1 MAVGG
6 GSIAS
11 FAQQFKGVPYQWG
24 GNSLKSGVDCS
35 GLVQQVFKHFGID
48 LPRTTYAQIG
58 VGKGVSMHELQ
69 AGDMVFFDTDPGTK
83 GADHVGIYIGNGLI
97 IHAARP
103 GEGVKID
110 SLKSGYYESH
120 FMGARRVS
128 GVEGGGTAGDWSPT
142 DTKRLSPEEL
152 ASEYGFAYSFLNSN
166 PELKHIFSEAVANTW
181 TASQFTAKLQQ
192 TKWWRNNS
200 STMRQA
206 AVEKQSDPATYNA
219 KIAAARVQVIQL
231 AGEIGA
237 SIPGSK
243 LSKIVEHTVTLGLDE
258 DGLRNIL
265 GQYVKFQGNGSTLN
279 GEAGQVEHDIRQY
292 AYSQGVKLDKQTIKN
307 QAQLVVRKVGSAQDM
322 KSQVQ
327 AQAESLYPAYSEQL
341 KGGQTMLDI
350 ANPYIQQMAQ
360 DLDIPVTSVTL
371 DDPLIK
377 RALNG
382 LDSNGKPI
390 GLDVPD
396 FERLIRNDPRWAQ
409 SSKTQDDVMQAGKKV
424 LADMGLL
431 PDTKEAKA

>member
-24 GNSLKSGVDCS
+24 GNSLKTGVDCS

-58 VGKGVSMHELQ
+58 VGKGVSMNQLQ
-69 AGDMVFFDTDPGTK
+69 AGDMVFFDTDPNTK

-97 IHAARP
+97 IHAPRP
-103 GEGVKID
+103 GEGVKVD

-166 PELKHIFSEAVANTW
+166 PEIKSIFSEAVANTW
-181 TASQFTAKLQQ
+181 SPAQFTAKLQQ

-200 STMRQA
+200 ATMRQA
-206 AVEKQSDPATYNA
+206 QMEKNTDPATHNA
-219 KIAAARVQVIQL
+219 KLAAARVQVIQL

-237 SIPGSK
+237 SIPSSK
-243 LSKIVEHTVTLGLDE
+243 LSKIVDQTVALGMDE
-258 DGLRNIL
+258 DGLRNVL
-265 GQYVKFQGNGSTLN
+265 GQYVKFQNNGSTLN
-279 GEAGQVEHDIRQY
+279 GEAGQVEHDIKTY
-292 AYSQGVKLDKQTIKN
+292 AYSQGVKIDKQTIKN
-307 QAQLVVRKVGSAQDM
+307 QAQLVVRKVGTAQDM
-322 KSQVQ
+322 KAQVQ

-341 KGGQTMLDI
+341 KGGQTMMDI

-360 DLDIPVTSVTL
+360 DLDLPIGSITL
-371 DDPLIK
+371 DDPLIR

-382 LDSNGKPI
+382 LDDKGKPT
-390 GLDVPD
+390 GLDTPD
-396 FERLIRNDPRWAQ
+396 FEKLIRNDPRWNQ
-409 SSKTQDDVMQAGKKV
+409 SNKTQEDVMAAGKKV

-431 PDTKEAKA
+431 PTDKGTQQ

>member
-11 FAQQFKGVPYQWG
+11 FAQQFTGTPYQWG
-24 GNSLKSGVDCS
+24 GNSLKTGVDCS
-35 GLVQQVFKHFGID
+35 GLVQQVYKHFGIS

-58 VGKGVSMHELQ
+58 VGKGVSMNQLK
-69 AGDMVFFDTDPGTK
+69 AGDLVFFDTDPK
-83 GADHVGIYIGNGLI
+83 SAGADHVGIYIGNGMI

-120 FMGARRVS
+120 FMGARRVG
-128 GVEGGGTAGDWSPT
+128 GVEGGGAAGDWSPT

-152 ASEYGFAYSFLNSN
+152 ASEYGFAYGFLNSN
-166 PELKHIFSEAVANTW
+166 PEIKKIFSEAVANTW
-181 TASQFTAKLQQ
+181 SPAQFTAKLQQ
-192 TKWWRNNS
+192 TKWWRTNS

-206 AVEKQSDPATYNA
+206 QVEKNTDPATYNA
-219 KIAAARVQVIQL
+219 KIAAAKVQVIQL

-243 LSKIVEHTVTLGLDE
+243 LGKIVESVVATGLDE
-258 DGLRNIL
+258 DGLRNVL

-279 GEAGQVEHDIRQY
+279 GEAGQVEHDIKQY

-307 QAQLVVRKVGSAQDM
+307 QAQLVVRKIGTAQDM
-322 KSQVQ
+322 KAQIQ

-360 DLDIPVTSVTL
+360 DLDLPVTSVTL

-382 LDSNGKPI
+382 LDSKGKPI

-396 FERLIRNDPRWAQ
+396 FERLIRNDTRWAQ
-409 SSKTQDDVMQAGKKV
+409 SNKTQDDVMQAGKKV
-424 LADMGLL
+424 LTDMGLL
-431 PDTKEAKA
+431 SEGGQK

>member
-6 GSIAS
+6 GAIAS
-11 FAQQFKGVPYQWG
+11 FAQQFKGTTYQWG
-24 GNSLKSGVDCS
+24 GNSLKTGVDCS
-35 GLVQQVFKHFGID
+35 GLTQQVFKHFGIN

-58 VGKGVSMHELQ
+58 VGKGVGMHELQ
-69 AGDMVFFDTDPGTK
+69 SGDLVFFDTDPGTK
-83 GADHVGIYIGNGLI
+83 GADHVGIYIGNGMI
-97 IHAARP
+97 IHAAAP
-103 GEGVKID
+103 GKGVRID
-110 SLKSGYYESH
+110 SLKTGYYESH

-128 GVEGGGTAGDWSPT
+128 GVEGGGSAGDWSPT

-152 ASEYGFAYSFLNSN
+152 AAEYGWSYSFLNSN
-166 PELKHIFSEAVANTW
+166 PELKKIFSQAVAETW
-181 TASQFTAKLQQ
+181 VPAQFIAKLQD
-192 TKWWRNNS
+192 TKWWKTNS
-200 STMRQA
+200 ATMRQA
-206 AVEKQSDPATYNA
+206 AVDKNTDPATYNA
-219 KIAAARVQVIQL
+219 KLAAARVQVIQL

-265 GQYVKFQGNGSTLN
+265 GQYVKFQNNGSTLN

-292 AYSQGVKLDKQTIKN
+292 AYAQGVKLDKQTIKN
-307 QAQLVVRKVGSAQDM
+307 QAQLVVRKVGTAQDM
-322 KSQVQ
+322 KSQIQ
-327 AQAESLYPAYSEQL
+327 AQAESMYPSYSEQL
-341 KGGQTMLDI
+341 KGGQTMMDI
-350 ANPYIQQMAQ
+350 ANPYIQQLAQ

-382 LDSNGKPI
+382 LNSNGKPT

-396 FERLIRNDPRWAQ
+396 FEQLIRNDPRWNE
-409 SSKTQDDVMQAGKKV
+409 SNKTQDDVMAAGKKV
-424 LADMGLL
+424 LSDMGLL
-431 PDTKEAKA
+431 PSEKGAQA